1 MRRAGLLAGAFVLAL
16 AGAAAAHTT
25 ISGVVKDVN
34 EGARIIVLKDG
45 RVVQLDNQT
54 VILVDNRP
62 VQLAG
67 VTTGKTVVVERGEA
81 VAASPRTAEPW
92 LARILESETIREMQ
106 VP

>member
-1 MRRAGLLAGAFVLAL
+1 MRRAGLLACALVLSL

-34 EGARIIVLKDG
+34 EGAHIIVLQDG

-67 VTTGKTVVVERGEA
+67 VTTGDTVVVERGKA